1 MFFLFV
7 VQTGQ
12 STGTLGLCQPGRVQK
27 FGPFHSCLDS
37 NEAEMAEK
45 PADDGDGDGDE
56 SSSDADD
63 DQDEGVI
70 TEVRFVPSDKAA
82 CE

>member
-45 PADDGDGDGDE
+45 PADDGDGDE

-63 DQDEGVI
+63 DQDGVI